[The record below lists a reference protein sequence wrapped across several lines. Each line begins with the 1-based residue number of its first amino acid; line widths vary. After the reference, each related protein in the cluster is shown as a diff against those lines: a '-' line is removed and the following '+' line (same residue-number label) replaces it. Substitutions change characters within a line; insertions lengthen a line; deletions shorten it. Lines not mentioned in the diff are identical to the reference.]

1 MSYYAF
7 TFSSISNTKSL
18 CVQVRYLC
26 WSETGSLSLGIHSF
40 FLSFFALSS
49 SLITLL
55 TMIYRFYFFF
65 NLLDKSLGAAHKLS
79 GFTFAPYYFP
89 IWNLKSHFYVLFSL
103 QCISI
108 LCGREMSA
116 TILYLEAWKHLF
128 N

>member
-18 CVQVRYLC
+18 CVLVRYLC

-65 NLLDKSLGAAHKLS
+65 NLLDKSLGAARQ
-79 GFTFAPYYFP
+79 T
-89 IWNLKSHFYVLFSL
+89 IW
-103 QCISI
+103 
-108 LCGREMSA
+108 
-116 TILYLEAWKHLF
+116 LYLCSLLLSYMKSEISLLCSVQLAMHISFVQKRDVCCDSLLGGLETF
-128 N
+128 V

>member
-65 NLLDKSLGAAHKLS
+65 NLLDKSLGAARQ
-79 GFTFAPYYFP
+79 T
-89 IWNLKSHFYVLFSL
+89 IW
-103 QCISI
+103 
-108 LCGREMSA
+108 
-116 TILYLEAWKHLF
+116 LYLCSLLLSYMKSEISLLCFVQLAMHFSFVRKRDVCCDSLLGGLETF
-128 N
+128 V